1 MQPNTQ
7 LTRRAALG
15 VLGAGGL
22 FVASYKIAGGGG
34 DDSSTAS
41 AAAPADTA
49 STDAGTAIPEETG
62 GPFPADGTNGP
73 DALAMDGV
81 VRSDITTSF
90 GEFTG
95 TADGVPL
102 DVDLRVVEAGSGDPM
117 PGTAVY
123 LWHCT
128 QSGGYSMY
136 QDLADQNYLRG
147 VQEADADGN
156 LRFTTIFPAAYD
168 GRWPHAHLEVYA
180 SVDEATGGGT
190 PLATSQLAFPE
201 DVCDEVYATDGYEA
215 SIDNLARTSLTTDM
229 VFSDGVDQQ
238 TPTITGSVADGLVAS
253 LVVPV

>member
-1 MQPNTQ
+1 MHPDKQM
-7 LTRRAALG
+7 TRRAALG
-15 VLGAGGL
+15 ALGAGGL

-41 AAAPADTA
+41 AATATATDADT
-49 STDAGTAIPEETG
+49 STAIPTETG

-73 DALAMDGV
+73 DALTMDGV
-81 VRSDITTSF
+81 VRSDLTTSF
-90 GEFTG
+90 GDYTG

-102 DVDLRVVEAGSGDPM
+102 SIDLQVVEAGSGEPM
-117 PGTAVY
+117 PGAAVY

-128 QSGGYSMY
+128 QGGGYSLY

-147 VQEADADGN
+147 VQEADDDGN

-168 GRWPHAHLEVYA
+168 GRWPHAHFEVYESVA
-180 SVDEATGGGT
+180 SATGGGT
-190 PLATSQLAFPE
+190 PLVTSQLAFPE
-201 DVCDEVYATDGYEA
+201 DTCDEVYATDGYEA
-215 SIDNLARTSLTTDM
+215 SVDNLARTSLATDM

-238 TPTITGSVADGLVAS
+238 TPTISGSVADGLIAS

>member
-7 LTRRAALG
+7 MTRRAALG

-34 DDSSTAS
+34 DDSSNASAATAS
-41 AAAPADTA
+41 AGDTDT
-49 STDAGTAIPEETG
+49 STAIPQETG
-62 GPFPADGTNGP
+62 GPFPADGSNGP
-73 DALAMDGV
+73 DVLTMDGV

-90 GEFTG
+90 GDFSG

-102 DVDLRVVEAGSGDPM
+102 AIDLQVVESGSGDPM
-117 PGTAVY
+117 PGAAVY

-128 QSGGYSMY
+128 QSGGYSLY

-147 VQEADADGN
+147 VQEADDEGN

-168 GRWPHAHLEVYA
+168 GRWPHAHFEVYE
-180 SVDEATGGGT
+180 SVDAATGGGT
-190 PLATSQLAFPE
+190 PLVTSQLAFPE
-201 DVCDEVYATDGYEA
+201 DICDEVYATGGYE
-215 SIDNLARTSLTTDM
+215 SSVSNLARTSLETDM
-229 VFSDGVDQQ
+229 VFSDGADQQ
-238 TPTITGSVADGLVAS
+238 TATISGSVADGLVAA